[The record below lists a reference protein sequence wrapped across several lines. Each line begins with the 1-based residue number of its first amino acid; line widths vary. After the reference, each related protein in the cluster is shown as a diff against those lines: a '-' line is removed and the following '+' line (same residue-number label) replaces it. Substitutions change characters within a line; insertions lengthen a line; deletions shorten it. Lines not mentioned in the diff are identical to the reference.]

1 MDDSEPKSKSMGFR
15 NDDLLA
21 CCGVEEEEAEEP
33 DDERLDLVEMIC

>member
-1 MDDSEPKSKSMGFR
+1 MDDSEPKSKSKGLR

-21 CCGVEEEEAEEP
+21 CCGVEEEEP